1 MSFFSTEELSKIKFK
16 SIGDNV
22 LISRYAQ
29 IYNPTNI
36 SIGSNVRIDD
46 FCILSS
52 GEKPFILENY
62 IHISA
67 GVYIYGQYGFH
78 MKSFTNISAGSKI
91 FTQSDSFSGHFLIGP
106 TVPNKYRGVYGSPLI
121 IEKHAIIGSGS
132 IVLPGSII
140 GEGVAI
146 GANSLVKD
154 ECKAWSIYGGSP
166 AKFLRGRSRKVLEL
180 ENNFIK
186 SSYS

>member
-1 MSFFSTEELSKIKFK
+1 MSFFTAEELSRIGFK
-16 SIGDNV
+16 SIRNNV

-52 GEKPFILENY
+52 GEKPFILEDY

-91 FTQSDSFSGHFLIGP
+91 FTQSDSFSGDFLIGP
-106 TVPNKYRGVYGSPLI
+106 TVPNKYRGVYGSPLV
-121 IEKHAIIGSGS
+121 IEKHVVIGSGS
-132 IVLPGSII
+132 IILPGSII

-146 GANSLVKD
+146 GANSLVKG

-166 AKFLRGRSRKVLEL
+166 AKFLKERSRKLVEL
-180 ENNFIK
+180 EQESVII
-186 SSYS
+186 